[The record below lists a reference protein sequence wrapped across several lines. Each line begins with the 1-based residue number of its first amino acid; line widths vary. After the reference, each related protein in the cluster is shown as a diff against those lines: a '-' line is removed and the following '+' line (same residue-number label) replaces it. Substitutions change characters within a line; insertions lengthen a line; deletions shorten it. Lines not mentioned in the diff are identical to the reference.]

1 VDSDDDQVEPPV
13 SPGSRRGALIL
24 GLWSA
29 SAFAFMSSGAS
40 TGNGNADQ
48 EYRIAKTAI
57 AQFDYQKSIDHLQ
70 KVLAATPD
78 NADALNLMGF
88 SERKLGH
95 LDASLAYYDKALAL
109 KPEHL
114 GANEYL
120 GELYLEM
127 KDVKK
132 AEERLAVLEKACNAS
147 CEEYDELKEKIDQF
161 KANPS

>member
-1 VDSDDDQVEPPV
+1 MTIKS
-13 SPGSRRGALIL
+13 SRRLPLAAGAAALIL

-29 SAFAFMSSGAS
+29 GAFAFMSSGTS
-40 TGNGNADQ
+40 TGNGDADE

-57 AQFDYQKSIDHLQ
+57 AQFDYQKAIDHLQ

>member
-1 VDSDDDQVEPPV
+1 MTIAS
-13 SPGSRRGALIL
+13 SRRVPLAAGVAVLIL

-29 SAFAFMSSGAS
+29 GAFAFMSGGSS
-40 TGNGNADQ
+40 TGNTNADE
-48 EYRIAKTAI
+48 EYRVAKTAI
-57 AQFDYQKSIDHLQ
+57 AQYDYQKAIDHLQ

-95 LDASLAYYDKALAL
+95 PDQSLEYYNKALAL

-132 AEERLAVLEKACNAS
+132 AEDRLAVLEKACNAS
-147 CEEYDELKEKIDQF
+147 CEEYNELKEKIDQF
-161 KANPS
+161 KANPG

>member
-1 VDSDDDQVEPPV
+1 MRMTL
-13 SPGSRRGALIL
+13 SRRLAATAAAAGLAAA
-24 GLWSA
+24 LWSA
-29 SAFAFMSSGAS
+29 GAFAFMSSS
-40 TGNGNADQ
+40 SSSSGNANADE
-48 EYRIAKTAI
+48 EYRVAKAAI
-57 AQFDYQKSIDHLQ
+57 AHYDYQKAIDHLQ

-95 LDASLAYYDKALAL
+95 MDQSLSYYNKALAL
-109 KPEHL
+109 KPDHL

-147 CEEYDELKEKIDQF
+147 CEEYNELKAKIEQY
-161 KANPS
+161 KAMQS